1 MEEKEIWKDV
11 VGYEGSYKVSN
22 FGRIISCKYNEIRE
36 IKSYVNNKGYCNVDL
51 YLNSERKHFLV
62 HRLVADAFVD
72 NSENKQYIDHIDG
85 NPLNNK
91 SNNLRWCT
99 QKENCNFALAIERKK
114 LAQKEI
120 HSREDWRKKKSEST
134 KKQMNNPINKQK
146 HSLKM
151 KKKWKDPIFV
161 KRQQERECVNKPV
174 LQFSKNGVFI
184 KEFISLNQ
192 AERETNISSDT
203 ISRCCRGKLKTSGGY
218 IWKYKEQK

>member
-11 VGYEGSYKVSN
+11 VGYDGNYKVSN
-22 FGRIISCKYNEIRE
+22 FGRVISFKYNEIKE
-36 IKSYVNNKGYCNVDL
+36 IKSYVSNNGYCIVDL

-62 HRLVADAFVD
+62 HRLVAVAFVE
-72 NSENKQYIDHIDG
+72 NPENKHFIDHIDG
-85 NPLNNK
+85 NPLNN
-91 SNNLRWCT
+91 SASNLRWCT
-99 QKENCNFALAIERKK
+99 QKENCNFAIAIVRKK
-114 LAQKEI
+114 IAQKEV
-120 HSREDWRKKKSEST
+120 HSREDWRKKKSESA
-134 KKQMNNPINKQK
+134 KKQMNNPINKHN

-174 LQFSKNGVFI
+174 LQFFKNGVFI

-192 AERETNISSDT
+192 AERETNISSET